1 MALLALLLLLVLAPP
16 AAAAADREV
25 RSLGEVRAVREDLR
39 LRVERAGVVTFDRV
53 LVEDCGPFCSADRLV
68 LRDLDRDGV
77 AEVVARVFT
86 GGASCCV
93 AGTIVT
99 GTGAVLRRDF
109 GRTGVRVADD
119 GDLVTADRRLDGAF
133 ASTAGSATPVLV
145 LRLRGGRLVD
155 VTDAARARRDAERLW
170 RAWRRVPRADRRFAA
185 GVLAA
190 WAADRYRLGA
200 RRSALRVLRR
210 ELPALAGRIDRRLRA
225 LGY

>member
-1 MALLALLLLLVLAPP
+1 VITRTARGWHFEGTRWAAAEGLALGLPW
-16 AAAAADREV
+16 
-25 RSLGEVRAVREDLR
+25 SGR
-39 LRVERAGVVTFDRV
+39 LPVDNFR
-53 LVEDCGPFCSADRLV
+53 
-68 LRDLDRDGV
+68 LRDLDGDGV

-119 GDLVTADRRLDGAF
+119 GDLVTADGRLDGAF
-133 ASTAGSATPVLV
+133 ASTAGSAMPVLV
-145 LRLRGGRLVD
+145 LRLRDGRLVD
-155 VTDAARARRDAERLW
+155 VTDRARARRDAERLW
-170 RAWRRVPRADRRFAA
+170 LAWRSVPRADRRFAA

-190 WAADRYRLGA
+190 WAADR
-200 RRSALRVLRR
+200 
-210 ELPALAGRIDRRLRA
+210 RLRA